1 MNNSNEEKK
10 GIKKIKEAFDRK
22 NSPLVTSTSVTST
35 SNLGTQAWVGTIV
48 TGGSGG
54 SASSSGGLGKQF
66 QTTNLGCVHTWQS
79 AGIRDKTG
87 VCSQVVLYCTKC
99 ADIKLQNIPTY
110 NSIYNNNVQF

>member
-22 NSPLVTSTSVTST
+22 NSPLVTNT
-35 SNLGTQAWVGTIV
+35 SNLGTQAWVGTTV
-48 TGGSGG
+48 TRGSGSG
-54 SASSSGGLGKQF
+54 AGSSGGLGKQF
-66 QTTNLGCVHTWQS
+66 QSTNLGCVHTWQS

-87 VCSQVVLYCTKC
+87 VCSEVVLYCTKC
-99 ADIKLQNIPTY
+99 ADIKLQNIPSY